1 MKTKK
6 QIADEAKELAD
17 ALAGPAEVSLIQRT
31 LRQLAL
37 MIHDLASI
45 TARES
50 AQTVPRRKK

>member
-17 ALAGPAEVSLIQRT
+17 ALASESFGLVGATLR

-37 MIHDLASI
+37 MIHYLA
-45 TARES
+45 A
-50 AQTVPRRKK
+50 ADAKPPARRKK